1 MLIQKKGYTFFMKR
15 NKTTEQTNL
24 IDETPKERF
33 IIVYESVYKNRFT
46 SDEMH
51 LLIKLISLAPT
62 FKPTSRK
69 LASILNIDI
78 RALNQASK
86 GLQKKG
92 YLIIKK
98 HGKNSQ
104 WIINQKPINSA
115 LKDLTK
121 ETLLNALL
129 NFEIDIQKLKLLH
142 KLKYIDDRLF
152 IETATA
158 YGKELQRIVKTKWL
172 DED

>member
-1 MLIQKKGYTFFMKR
+1 MKR
-15 NKTTEQTNL
+15 EKTTEQTNL

-92 YLIIKK
+92 YLVIKK
-98 HGKNSQ
+98 HGKNSE
-104 WIINQKPINSA
+104 WTINQKPIENKINDFS
-115 LKDLTK
+115 
-121 ETLLNALL
+121 EESLLNGLFNYL
-129 NFEIDIQKLKLLH
+129 ITIEDINLLH
-142 KLKYIDDRLF
+142 KLKRIDDRLY
-152 IETATA
+152 IKVTEKYA
-158 YGKELQRIVKTKWL
+158 KELIRLAKL
-172 DED
+172 NAYNDYE